1 MTRHDQANPHCPRGP
16 ALVGEVEANVPL
28 VGWRVL
34 GRGLGWCL
42 LAASRLRFELPRPD
56 HRERLH
62 SNVSMVLIV
71 DRYLQPAGEQPP
83 LKAL

>member
-1 MTRHDQANPHCPRGP
+1 MTKPILTVPVVQSWW
-16 ALVGEVEANVPL
+16 GEVEANVPL
-28 VGWRVL
+28 IDWRVL